1 MNTNNT
7 LMQRCH
13 NAVPRGVGQIHPIFA
28 ERAENCRVWDV
39 EGREYLDFAGGIAV
53 LNTGHLHPGIVSAVE
68 AQLKKLSHTCFQVL
82 AYEPYLALCER
93 MNQKVPGDFAKKT
106 LLVTT
111 GSEAVENAVKIA
123 RAATKRSGAIA
134 FSGAYHGRTHYT
146 LSLTGKVHPY
156 SAGMG
161 LMPGHVYRALYPC
174 PLHNISDDDAIAS
187 IERIFKNDAAPE
199 DIAAIIIEPVQ
210 GEGGFYAASP
220 AFMQRLRA
228 LCDQHGIM
236 LIADEVQSGAGRTGT
251 LFAME
256 QMGVAADIT
265 TFAKSIAG
273 GFPLA
278 GVTGRA
284 DVMDAIAPG
293 GLGGTYAG
301 NPIACVAALAVLL
314 AYLFAGL
321 LVVMIMR
328 MLAEMAVATPD
339 TGSFSTYAD
348 KAIGPWA
355 GYTIG
360 WLYWWFWVLVIPL
373 EANIAAIIL
382 NSWIPGIPVWLF
394 SLVITL
400 ALTGSNLLS
409 VKNYGEFEF
418 WLALSK
424 VIAILAFIA
433 LGAAAISGFYPYAE
447 VSGIS
452 RLWDH
457 GGFMPNG
464 FGAVLSAML
473 ITMFSFMGAEIVTIA
488 AAESD
493 TPDKHIVRATNSVIW

>member
-1 MNTNNT
+1 MNTNNA
-7 LMQRCH
+7 LMQRRH

-220 AFMQRLRA
+220 AFMQRLRT

-301 NPIACVAALAVLL
+301 NPIACAAALAVLDI
-314 AYLFAGL
+314 F
-321 LVVMIMR
+321 
-328 MLAEMAVATPD
+328 EQ
-339 TGSFSTYAD
+339 
-348 KAIGPWA
+348 
-355 GYTIG
+355 
-360 WLYWWFWVLVIPL
+360 
-373 EANIAAIIL
+373 E
-382 NSWIPGIPVWLF
+382 
-394 SLVITL
+394 
-400 ALTGSNLLS
+400 NLLQKANTLGNTLRDGLMEIAETHREIGD
-409 VKNYGEFEF
+409 VRG
-418 WLALSK
+418 LGAM
-424 VIAILAFIA
+424 IAIELFENGDPGKPNATLTADIVARAREKGLILLSCGPYYNILRILVPLTIEASQIRQGLEIIA
-433 LGAAAISGFYPYAE
+433 QCFDEAKQA
-447 VSGIS
+447 
-452 RLWDH
+452 
-457 GGFMPNG
+457 
-464 FGAVLSAML
+464 
-473 ITMFSFMGAEIVTIA
+473 
-488 AAESD
+488 
-493 TPDKHIVRATNSVIW
+493 

>member
-1 MNTNNT
+1 MNTNKA
-7 LMQRCH
+7 LMQRRDD
-13 NAVPRGVGQIHPIFA
+13 AVPRGVGQIHPIFA

-39 EGREYLDFAGGIAV
+39 EGHEYLDFAGGIAV
-53 LNTGHLHPGIVSAVE
+53 LNTGHLHPAIISAVE
-68 AQLKKLSHTCFQVL
+68 TQLKKLSHTCFQVL

-146 LSLTGKVHPY
+146 LSLTGKVNPY

-174 PLHNISDDDAIAS
+174 PLHGISDDDAIAS

-199 DIAAIIIEPVQ
+199 DIATIIIEPVQ

-284 DVMDAIAPG
+284 EVMDAIAPG

-301 NPIACVAALAVLL
+301 NPIACAAALAVLDI
-314 AYLFAGL
+314 F
-321 LVVMIMR
+321 
-328 MLAEMAVATPD
+328 EH
-339 TGSFSTYAD
+339 
-348 KAIGPWA
+348 
-355 GYTIG
+355 
-360 WLYWWFWVLVIPL
+360 
-373 EANIAAIIL
+373 E
-382 NSWIPGIPVWLF
+382 
-394 SLVITL
+394 
-400 ALTGSNLLS
+400 NLLQKANTLGKTLRDGLMEIAETHHEIGD
-409 VKNYGEFEF
+409 VRG
-418 WLALSK
+418 LGAM
-424 VIAILAFIA
+424 IAIELFEKGAPGKPNAALAADIVARARDKGLILLSCGPYHNILRILVPLTIEAPQIRQGLEIIA
-433 LGAAAISGFYPYAE
+433 QCFDEAKQ
-447 VSGIS
+447 
-452 RLWDH
+452 R
-457 GGFMPNG
+457 
-464 FGAVLSAML
+464 
-473 ITMFSFMGAEIVTIA
+473 
-488 AAESD
+488 
-493 TPDKHIVRATNSVIW
+493 

>member
-1 MNTNNT
+1 MNTNKA
-7 LMQRCH
+7 LMQRRDD
-13 NAVPRGVGQIHPIFA
+13 AVPLGVGQIHPIFA

-39 EGREYLDFAGGIAV
+39 EGHEYLDFAGGIAV
-53 LNTGHLHPGIVSAVE
+53 LNTGHLHPAIISAVE

-146 LSLTGKVHPY
+146 LSLTGKVNPY

-174 PLHNISDDDAIAS
+174 PLHGISDDDAIAS

-199 DIAAIIIEPVQ
+199 DIATIIIEPVQ

-284 DVMDAIAPG
+284 EVMDAIAPG

-301 NPIACVAALAVLL
+301 NPIACAAALAVLDI
-314 AYLFAGL
+314 F
-321 LVVMIMR
+321 
-328 MLAEMAVATPD
+328 EH
-339 TGSFSTYAD
+339 
-348 KAIGPWA
+348 
-355 GYTIG
+355 
-360 WLYWWFWVLVIPL
+360 
-373 EANIAAIIL
+373 E
-382 NSWIPGIPVWLF
+382 
-394 SLVITL
+394 
-400 ALTGSNLLS
+400 NLLQKANTLGKTLRDGLMEIAETHHEIGD
-409 VKNYGEFEF
+409 VRG
-418 WLALSK
+418 LGAM
-424 VIAILAFIA
+424 IAIELFEKGAPGKPNAALAADIVARARDKGLILLSCGPYHNILRILVPLTIEAPQIRQGLEIIA
-433 LGAAAISGFYPYAE
+433 QCFDEAKQ
-447 VSGIS
+447 
-452 RLWDH
+452 R
-457 GGFMPNG
+457 
-464 FGAVLSAML
+464 
-473 ITMFSFMGAEIVTIA
+473 
-488 AAESD
+488 
-493 TPDKHIVRATNSVIW
+493 

>member
-1 MNTNNT
+1 MNTNNA
-7 LMQRCH
+7 LMQRRH
-13 NAVPRGVGQIHPIFA
+13 NAVPRGVGQIQPIFA

-174 PLHNISDDDAIAS
+174 PLHNVSDDDAIAS

-301 NPIACVAALAVLL
+301 NPIACAAALAVLDIFEQENL
-314 AYLFAGL
+314 LQKANTLGKTLRDGLMEIAETHREIGDVRGLGAMIAIELFENG
-321 LVVMIMR
+321 
-328 MLAEMAVATPD
+328 D
-339 TGSFSTYAD
+339 
-348 KAIGPWA
+348 
-355 GYTIG
+355 
-360 WLYWWFWVLVIPL
+360 
-373 EANIAAIIL
+373 
-382 NSWIPGIPVWLF
+382 PGKPNA
-394 SLVITL
+394 
-400 ALTGSNLLS
+400 ALTADIVARAREKGLILLS
-409 VKNYGEFEF
+409 CGPYYNILRILVPLTIEASQIRQGLEI
-418 WLALSK
+418 
-424 VIAILAFIA
+424 IAQCFDEAKQA
-433 LGAAAISGFYPYAE
+433 
-447 VSGIS
+447 
-452 RLWDH
+452 
-457 GGFMPNG
+457 
-464 FGAVLSAML
+464 
-473 ITMFSFMGAEIVTIA
+473 
-488 AAESD
+488 
-493 TPDKHIVRATNSVIW
+493 